1 MKLFVDGYADT
12 YNVDI
17 GVFNHTDSSRFNDS
31 TELEAPPLN
40 ISAMPVFAFRGQ
52 LYNTTYLQ
60 QNGYCEPVKNHYK
73 WGFSYLLLFI
83 MAVLTYTWAVI
94 LVALQLYV
102 DKKGRLTRARHGL
115 GLYRAVLDL
124 SWAIRGELGE
134 ESQFLPNE
142 TLEKRLA
149 KADEGIRYQV
159 IAPTQRETEPNMVA
173 GNTSRSPLMR
183 PRRLSIE

>member
-1 MKLFVDGYADT
+1 MVDTD
-12 YNVDI
+12 
-17 GVFNHTDSSRFNDS
+17 VFNQTNSSQFNG
-31 TELEAPPLN
+31 TELGAPPLN
-40 ISAMPVFAFRGQ
+40 ISATPVYAFQGQ
-52 LYNTTYLQ
+52 LYKITYLQ
-60 QNGYCEPVKNHYK
+60 QNGYCKPVENHYK

-142 TLEKRLA
+142 MLEKRLA
-149 KADEGIRYQV
+149 EAKEGIRYRV
-159 IAPTQRETEPNMVA
+159 IMPTERETGPNMVA
-173 GNTSRSPLMR
+173 GSTSRSPLMR
-183 PRRLSIE
+183 PERLSID